1 MTTSAGTATAAGSA
15 LNDPGAAPE
24 ALRAAGLRVT
34 PLRLAV
40 VAALDAAPHADTDTV
55 RGAVTEQLGTA
66 SVQAVYDALAA
77 LTGAGLVRRIEPDGS
92 PARFELRVGDNHH
105 HVVCRTC
112 GALADVDC
120 AVGHAPCLAPSHDHG
135 FAIER
140 AEVLFWGT
148 CPSCATAASHP
159 DPARPGAPAC

>member
-1 MTTSAGTATAAGSA
+1 MITPPGATSASSPA
-15 LNDPGAAPE
+15 LGEPGAASE

-40 VAALDAAPHADTDTV
+40 VAALDASPHADTDTV
-55 RGAVTEQLGTA
+55 RSAVTEHLGTA

-77 LTGAGLVRRIEPDGS
+77 LTNAGLVRRIEPDGS

-140 AEVLFWGT
+140 AEVLYWGT
-148 CPSCATAASHP
+148 CPSCAAA
-159 DPARPGAPAC
+159 A